1 MPFRLNPSRMFN
13 AVAIVSALHL
23 LSEGHPTESTTH
35 LTLDVS
41 VSGIGAPTEASQG
54 DEVIASL
61 PACDNGKGVVRYERL
76 PNTVVEGN
84 PIQEDVVRLKTPSSA
99 DVLNQCVGRCLQDE
113 TALGFRSQ
121 CTMFD
126 YYPGRRINTYSTADN
141 RFTETKCRLSRL
153 PNQFAK
159 IDYRDDPVSIH
170 FREVCFSASVVKA
183 ECPSSLYVMERLRKM
198 KFEASDLLEVPAR
211 TIEECEDKC
220 LSQYSDDPHNTD
232 RTCRSGHFDSR
243 RRLCYHSGFTR
254 RTHPKLLTADDDF
267 DYFENTCLTKDRRC
281 PKNKLFFMKA
291 EDTELFGAYDKEMHQ
306 DLTLY
311 ECADKCLDSV
321 NIFCRSF
328 VYEPFTRRCELS
340 GEDRISKPKLVRNST
355 SSQKT
360 EYYELFCMNGDKVQG
375 NYVFDD
381 SDTQQLNQ
389 RRYRDVRTAFQM
401 YRNTRLDLGS
411 GFRQFKDVPGRLTL
425 AECLDACLEETAF
438 VCRSVMHSDK
448 YDSCK
453 LAKYDRLNGQPVYDA
468 DYSYFEN
475 LMENL
480 VAERQLTAGS
490 ADVAVTEARGGTND
504 TEPPTSL
511 LGEEEG
517 RREEE
522 EGGRGPSIPSTSTNH
537 RGPSHLFPND
547 ERSGGPNDRFFAGR
561 GGGVGGVGG
570 GVGPV
575 GGGTTDRFGSG
586 RVNDRFGGPGTA
598 GGAAGGAAGGP
609 GTGPFG
615 IDRTDDRAF
624 DRAPGVPFGGT
635 FNDRFRPSTALE
647 ERPPGR
653 FFPANDR
660 EVAGDR
666 AAVSRS
672 FGRQNPVGGG
682 ILGTPGD
689 LVPAGEGNSITGTNQ
704 GLTGGRNPPAPF
716 PGGPIGGGV
725 GGGTGSFGGGL
736 GGAGGGFG
744 GGPGLGGFGGSG
756 GGFGGAGG
764 GGFGGSGGGFG
775 GGGFGGVGSSRCQDS
790 ENFEPVGTRL
800 RLRATYIR
808 DFETVDSLSECKRKC
823 LSERTYTCLSFNY
836 RSFFPDNCELSDMDS
851 SSLSLSD
858 PGHYDASSLYEYFE
872 RTKEGDACMDV
883 TQQCY
888 EDGMEFSLRTEEPF
902 RGRIYTYGYYDR
914 CYTRGSGGLNT
925 VLKISGA
932 RGVPDCGTI
941 RYGDTTTNIVVVQ
954 FADNVQT
961 AMDKRYNLTCTVVG
975 PGEAVVTSG
984 YIGAGSGAP
993 TPIEY
998 LPAENQ
1004 LQSRVRLQILYNGRP
1019 TTTIAVG
1026 DPLTFRLESQRG
1038 FNLVSDIF
1046 ATDVVAKDPYS
1057 GRSVELIDSRGCP
1070 LDNYVFPALGKG
1082 RDGDGLEAR
1091 FNAFKIPESNYL
1103 IFEATVR
1110 TCRRG
1115 CQPALCSIGSG
1126 REDVPS
1132 YGRRKRRDAEDPSG
1146 GEDDDDDDDE
1156 EGQVHGIYEVFL
1168 SREEITEEEAAVA
1181 LLEEICVAPAEY
1193 YTLVAA
1199 LAVTVV
1205 CLVGTVAM
1213 AYMCLRRGRHQ
1224 LEEKN
1229 AQADAGNPYQQEAPA
1244 KSRFPFPGSHAR
1256 TLTQPARQVYFP
1268 GGPTASAP
1276 QGEDGA
1282 ATSSRFPDPSEPIYT
1297 DPALFERS
1305 SNDGPKQRRFG
1316 DGQEC

>member
-689 LVPAGEGNSITGTNQ
+689 LVPAGE
-704 GLTGGRNPPAPF
+704 
-716 PGGPIGGGV
+716 
-725 GGGTGSFGGGL
+725 
-736 GGAGGGFG
+736 
-744 GGPGLGGFGGSG
+744 
-756 GGFGGAGG
+756 
-764 GGFGGSGGGFG
+764 
-775 GGGFGGVGSSRCQDS
+775 
-790 ENFEPVGTRL
+790 
-800 RLRATYIR
+800 
-808 DFETVDSLSECKRKC
+808 
-823 LSERTYTCLSFNY
+823 
-836 RSFFPDNCELSDMDS
+836 
-851 SSLSLSD
+851 
-858 PGHYDASSLYEYFE
+858 
-872 RTKEGDACMDV
+872 V